1 MFFYVLLIS
10 TTNFLD
16 SHLNYLNNQ
25 IYRSVYNFVGT
36 EESIQQ
42 NTIFENLLCTDKTKK
57 KNEVETEC
65 NQRISKFPLD
75 SGCMYEQRDQHIYET
90 GNFFTMPNK
99 DNKELFQITNP
110 AILFG
115 QDYLTNSSANT
126 IFKNK
131 AKSNLQY
138 CNDVLSATDFSDT
151 KIFEKELSTIN
162 SDSFSTQAGS
172 CFNINLHKQMEN
184 ISAVQE
190 NKFLANQLKAGC
202 IDNYIEPNNQ
212 KYEYMV
218 FENELYKEIERYI
231 NLVDSDFIH
240 CNIDKYSDVYNKKY
254 SEDSNSN
261 VINFFNGSDLI
272 INNKKEQE
280 KGNADFAADHKPS
293 KSLTSENSNIEISD
307 ILKKNKKELQA
318 LKDKFYLNI
327 RKRSYRDHIDCH
339 LNKNSKY
346 CIIRRRIYT
355 YCIWFKTFESE
366 IVKIFMGN
374 LNSYFSSAN
383 TKNLFFDSVELLREI
398 AQFFIDIKDHFYLQ
412 QYNQCDIIS
421 NVTLAE
427 NIIKEMVLNFNY
439 EKIDDFMKQTIKKIK
454 KNSCSSSKK
463 VTKEDYLHVLCN
475 IERFKKKFKLYAVN
489 ITMLKEF
496 FEVNFNK

>member
-138 CNDVLSATDFSDT
+138 CNDVLSATDFSD
-151 KIFEKELSTIN
+151 
-162 SDSFSTQAGS
+162 
-172 CFNINLHKQMEN
+172 
-184 ISAVQE
+184 
-190 NKFLANQLKAGC
+190 LK
-202 IDNYIEPNNQ
+202 
-212 KYEYMV
+212 
-218 FENELYKEIERYI
+218 
-231 NLVDSDFIH
+231 S
-240 CNIDKYSDVYNKKY
+240 
-254 SEDSNSN
+254 
-261 VINFFNGSDLI
+261 
-272 INNKKEQE
+272 
-280 KGNADFAADHKPS
+280 
-293 KSLTSENSNIEISD
+293 
-307 ILKKNKKELQA
+307 LKKNCQ
-318 LKDKFYLNI
+318 
-327 RKRSYRDHIDCH
+327 R
-339 LNKNSKY
+339 
-346 CIIRRRIYT
+346 
-355 YCIWFKTFESE
+355 
-366 IVKIFMGN
+366 
-374 LNSYFSSAN
+374 
-383 TKNLFFDSVELLREI
+383 
-398 AQFFIDIKDHFYLQ
+398 
-412 QYNQCDIIS
+412 
-421 NVTLAE
+421 
-427 NIIKEMVLNFNY
+427 
-439 EKIDDFMKQTIKKIK
+439 
-454 KNSCSSSKK
+454 
-463 VTKEDYLHVLCN
+463 
-475 IERFKKKFKLYAVN
+475 
-489 ITMLKEF
+489 
-496 FEVNFNK
+496 